1 MQSPWRFLYFIQN
14 DEGVFWSY
22 LDTCNGLQSQHNL
35 LAHLLYQLLVFHLL
49 LRVTCKIRQ
58 WETSK
63 LVK

>member
-1 MQSPWRFLYFIQN
+1 MQFPWHFLYFIQN
-14 DEGVFWSY
+14 DEGVSWSY

-58 WETSK
+58 
-63 LVK
+63 